1 MNRITMNRILCLASM
16 LTAALLAA
24 PADAAAAP
32 RLNIA
37 SSALTVPEHPYDENL
52 AAAKAVDAAFAR
64 ARKTGK
70 RVMIVMGG
78 NWCPDCRILAGIM
91 ALPAMKGFLAAHF
104 EIVAVDIGRF
114 DKNLDVPAR
123 FGITGRLAGVP
134 AILVAAPD
142 GTLVN
147 RSAVTAFADARSM
160 APQAIA
166 DRLAAWAK

>member
-1 MNRITMNRILCLASM
+1 MNKVRCLVSVLAI
-16 LTAALLAA
+16 ALLAA
-24 PADAAAAP
+24 PAGAASAP
-32 RLNIA
+32 HLGIA
-37 SSALTVPEHPYDENL
+37 SSALPAVDHPYDEHL
-52 AAAKAVDAAFAR
+52 AAAPAVDAAFAR
-64 ARKTGK
+64 AKKTGK

-78 NWCPDCRILAGIM
+78 TWCPDCRILAGIM

-114 DKNLDVPAR
+114 DKNLDIPAR
-123 FGITGRLAGVP
+123 FGLAGRLAGVP

-160 APQAIA
+160 TPQAIA

>member
-1 MNRITMNRILCLASM
+1 MKKTAGTICALAVLSLM
-16 LTAALLAA
+16 VPAGAAS
-24 PADAAAAP
+24 AP
-32 RLNIA
+32 RLGIA
-37 SSALTVPEHPYDENL
+37 ATAVPAVGHPYDEHL
-52 AAAKAVDAAFAR
+52 AAAKAVDAAFVR
-64 ARKTGK
+64 AGKGGK

-78 NWCPDCRILAGIM
+78 NWCPDCRILAGVM

-142 GTLVN
+142 GTLIN

-166 DRLAAWAK
+166 DRLAGWAK